1 MGWRRGRGRKGEEE
15 RGVGEVERMGRQ
27 GGKTHDRRKNKELQI
42 CQSCNGI
49 LYPVLSF
56 SLGRKDKVADAQ
68 RDTHTHARTQT
79 APPMNPQTTLS
90 LASARLETA
99 ASAAVRAALCVLPP

>member
-1 MGWRRGRGRKGEEE
+1 MRRGSEVECCTLSRSGMEERERLERRGEEE

-49 LYPVLSF
+49 LYSMFSF
-56 SLGRKDKVADAQ
+56 SLGRKDKVADAHAHT
-68 RDTHTHARTQT
+68 DTHAHAHRQ
-79 APPMNPQTTLS
+79 PHP
-90 LASARLETA
+90 
-99 ASAAVRAALCVLPP
+99 